1 MKKITFHLIITLIL
15 TINILGG
22 VYGNTLYFLGE
33 DGIAYGASD
42 NWTDIDSSD
51 LGSAFRAYCKS
62 RNLAIEGSILD
73 ATTTWTTETVNSIC
87 NSLGIDITTLQ
98 AQCKKATDGNIGYKW
113 LFSVTGMSLWNRIFA
128 EFLQNN
134 DLSVGDSNVNK
145 TVYNGKYFT
154 DNEGNK
160 CLIYVVNKY
169 STSIGASQNDLL
181 QIGTYYWKS
190 TDDLVAYIDSGN
202 TTIKYP
208 CYAYTYYGLNKSSS
222 YGGTYKWVANPNRAL
237 YYLIYGKYN
246 NLTYKGYSAI
256 AYCNDKNSLYGGYVS
271 VDSNGTY
278 YWEFNTWLDNGT
290 SDNCD
295 VDVVSPEIKPNLPDS
310 DKSTIIDDDG
320 NTSGGG
326 SGDPDTPNPPNPG
339 GTVPDNWP
347 SGTHGSGT
355 VGSDGT
361 WDFDIPFS
369 LPDLNID
376 WSISGLTEKFPF
388 SIPFDLVSFYTM
400 LNAEPRAPAIDA
412 NIPLGDWYTWHFEAD
427 FSQYENWAEIIRNVE
442 FIGFVIG
449 LIYITIRL
457 VKG

>member
-1 MKKITFHLIITLIL
+1 
-15 TINILGG
+15 
-22 VYGNTLYFLGE
+22 
-33 DGIAYGASD
+33 
-42 NWTDIDSSD
+42 
-51 LGSAFRAYCKS
+51 
-62 RNLAIEGSILD
+62 
-73 ATTTWTTETVNSIC
+73 
-87 NSLGIDITTLQ
+87 
-98 AQCKKATDGNIGYKW
+98 
-113 LFSVTGMSLWNRIFA
+113 MSLWNRIFA
-128 EFLQNN
+128 ELLQNN
-134 DLSVGDSNVNK
+134 DLEVGDTDVDK
-145 TVYNGKYFT
+145 RVYSGKYYT
-154 DNEGNK
+154 SPDGYK
-160 CLIYVVNKY
+160 CLIFVINEPFN
-169 STSIGASQNDLL
+169 SDI
-181 QIGTYYWKS
+181 YYK
-190 TDDLVAYIDSGN
+190 DDSY
-202 TTIKYP
+202 IKYYGTALKYQP
-208 CYAYTYYGLNKSSS
+208 IDFYNAWKNNIKINIKVSNNLNVSNQTVYGENARDICYTAVSGTPPYYNYGVLYRGDNSNDNSIPKYRGYYSIVQDSTGAIKPTQYSGDGNVASFAYYR
-222 YGGTYKWVANPNRAL
+222 YGGS
-237 YYLIYGKYN
+237 ISN
-246 NLTYKGYSAI
+246 NI
-256 AYCNDKNSLYGGYVS
+256 DDENIDV
-271 VDSNGTY
+271 
-278 YWEFNTWLDNGT
+278 T
-290 SDNCD
+290 SPIIKQKL
-295 VDVVSPEIKPNLPDS
+295 PES

-320 NTSGGG
+320 NTSSGG

-412 NIPLGDWYTWHFEAD
+412 NIPLGDWYTWHFRAD